1 MMTGIYNV
9 MRYLRKGRERVYCNS
24 NKFSVNWKEFTNI
37 NRTLFIRIR
46 IRGGTV
52 NKRVLG
58 IIVTLCLL
66 VFSLQA
72 VALAAD
78 APSKPKVVI
87 LATGGTIAGA
97 GATSTT
103 TVGYKAAV
111 TAVDTLIA
119 NVPELK
125 KVANVQG
132 EQVSQIASESMT
144 MDIWLKL
151 ANRVNQLLA
160 QDNVD
165 GIVIT
170 HGTDTLEETA
180 YFLDLVVKSDKP
192 VVLVGS
198 MRPGTA
204 MSADGSL
211 NLYRSVILA
220 GSKEAAGKG
229 VLVMLNDTIHA
240 GREVTKTITDRVDT
254 FKAPELGAL
263 GIFTG
268 DKPVFYRQSLRR
280 HTVASEFDV
289 TNLKKLPRVD
299 IVYHYAGNEGTMIEA
314 AINAG
319 AQGVVHAGTGNGSIG
334 KAEYPAV
341 ENALKQGIVIVR
353 SSRVGNGIIARN
365 GEADDDKYGFV
376 ASDNLNPQKARILLM
391 LALTKTTDVKDI
403 QRMFW
408 EY

>member
-1 MMTGIYNV
+1 M
-9 MRYLRKGRERVYCNS
+9 
-24 NKFSVNWKEFTNI
+24 
-37 NRTLFIRIR
+37 
-46 IRGGTV
+46 
-52 NKRVLG
+52 NKRILG
-58 IIVTLCLL
+58 MLVILVLL
-66 VFSLQA
+66 VFGMQA
-72 VALAAD
+72 IALAED
-78 APSKPKVVI
+78 APAKPNVVI

-97 GATSTT
+97 GSTSTT
-103 TVGYKAAV
+103 TVGYTAAV
-111 TAVDTLIA
+111 TPVDTLIT
-119 NVPELK
+119 NVPELA
-125 KVANVQG
+125 KVANVKG
-132 EQVSQIASESMT
+132 EQVAQIASESMT

-211 NLYRSVILA
+211 NLYRAVILA
-220 GSKEAAGKG
+220 GNKDAIGKG
-229 VLVMLNDTIHA
+229 VLVMLNDTINA

-263 GIFTG
+263 GVFTG
-268 DKPVFYRQSLRR
+268 DQPVFYRQSVRR
-280 HTVASEFDV
+280 HTAASEFDV
-289 TNLKKLPRVD
+289 SGLTSLPRVD
-299 IVYHYAGNEGTMIEA
+299 IVYHYAGNEGTMIDA
-314 AINAG
+314 AVQAG
-319 AQGVVHAGTGNGSIG
+319 ARGIVHAGTGNGSIA

-341 ENALKQGIVIVR
+341 ENALKQGVVFVR
-353 SSRVGNGIIARN
+353 SARVGNGIIARN
-365 GEADDDKYGFV
+365 GEANDDKYGFV

-391 LALTKTTDVKDI
+391 LALTKTTDVKEI